1 MERKK
6 CRFVRYTASE
16 GKALK
21 WQIRDYNC
29 AKQEFSTY
37 IMSAPRTALIDE
49 LELVG
54 EVEEISMEEYEIL
67 SRQHPVGV
75 GCF

>member
-6 CRFVRYTASE
+6 CKFVRYTASE

-21 WQIRDYNC
+21 WKIRDYNC
-29 AKQEFSTY
+29 AKREFSTY
-37 IMSAPRTALIDE
+37 LMSAPKTALIDE

-67 SRQHPVGV
+67 ARQHPVGV

>member
-21 WQIRDYNC
+21 WQIRDYNY
-29 AKQEFSTY
+29 AKQDFSIY
-37 IMSAPRTALIDE
+37 LMSAPKTALIDE
-49 LELVG
+49 AELVG

-67 SRQHPVGV
+67 ARQHPVGV